1 MPSFDIVSEVDQ
13 HEVANAVDQTNR
25 EVSTRFDF
33 KGSDANVGHSDL
45 LLTLEAE
52 SEFQIGQIRDVLLQ
66 KMAKRG
72 VDVAALQDET
82 VETSGSR
89 ARQIIRV
96 RQGIDQDTARKIVK
110 LVKASKLK
118 VQAAIQAD
126 QVRISGKKRD
136 DLQQAI
142 SLLKDA
148 KLGLPFQYVNF
159 RD

>member
-1 MPSFDIVSEVDQ
+1 MPSFDVVSEVDE
-13 HEVANAVDQTNR
+13 HEVANAIDQTNR
-25 EVSTRFDF
+25 EISTRFDF
-33 KGSDANVGHSDL
+33 KGSDAKVEQSGL

-52 SEFQIGQIRDVLLQ
+52 SEFQVGQIRDVLLK

-72 VDVAALQDET
+72 VDVSALQDEA

-89 ARQIIRV
+89 ARQNIRV
-96 RQGIDQDTARKIVK
+96 RQGIDQETARKMVK
-110 LVKASKLK
+110 LVKTSKLK

-126 QVRISGKKRD
+126 QVRISGKQRD

-142 SLLKDA
+142 ALLKDA
-148 KLGLPFQYVNF
+148 NLGVPLQYVNF

>member
-25 EVSTRFDF
+25 EISTRFDF
-33 KGSDANVGHSDL
+33 KGSDAKVGHSDL
-45 LLTLEAE
+45 ILTLEAE

-66 KMAKRG
+66 KIAKRG
-72 VDVAALQDET
+72 VDVAALQEEAA
-82 VETSGSR
+82 ETSGR
-89 ARQIIRV
+89 RVRQIIRV

-136 DLQQAI
+136 DLQHAI
-142 SLLKDA
+142 SLLKEA